1 MAGSVFLN
9 QWDKGVCWM
18 KIAIISPRNLVR
30 EMERFKRQKD
40 PAILADLREPADYRK
55 KHWPEAVNY
64 PYDWLEE
71 CRWENKMPFS
81 KGQRVILYCSHGSS
95 SMQMARDLG
104 KEGYRVA
111 TVNGGFAAME
121 RFF

>member
-1 MAGSVFLN
+1 
-9 QWDKGVCWM
+9 M
-18 KIAIISPRNLVR
+18 KRIVMICMRINIISPRNLVR
-30 EMERFKRQKD
+30 EMEKYKRERD
-40 PAILADLREPADYRK
+40 PAILADLRDPAEYRH

-64 PYDWLEE
+64 PVDWLEE
-71 CRWENKMPFS
+71 KRLAGELPFS
-81 KGQRVILYCSHGSS
+81 RSQRVILYCSHGAN

-104 KEGYRVA
+104 REGYRVA